1 MRTNPIPALLPGLG
15 AVALLLAALL
25 VSSPAGAAPALQ
37 PLPTATE
44 PATTPA
50 AVPTEHPGQPPTSTP
65 AAVPPTPAGSPVATT
80 TAGPAASPTARRPGP
95 PTPRPYTNRPRAPF
109 PTIVYTDTALSSL
122 EGVWLG
128 ELTVGAN
135 IRRGPGITFPVDR
148 VWPATRRVLVYT
160 TTLALNGEKW
170 HQVSHYPDPTLY
182 VHSDLVKQIAPLAVP
197 TQTQQGKWIDVNL
210 TQQTL
215 IAYVDARPVL
225 LAQIS
230 SGKPGFETEI
240 GSWRIYWRTPKQD
253 MDGGGVVR
261 GDPYYNI
268 KDVPWVQYFH
278 NSGEGLHGAYWHD
291 LFGRPRSHG
300 CVNLSIQHANWLYL
314 WAAKGTPVIVHK

>member
-1 MRTNPIPALLPGLG
+1 MRIKNLAMLPGLG
-15 AVALLLAALL
+15 VGAALL
-25 VSSPAGAAPALQ
+25 ALALGLGSPAAAAPVRQ
-37 PLPTATE
+37 PLPTETVL
-44 PATTPA
+44 PTQPA
-50 AVPTEHPGQPPTSTP
+50 AVPTEHPVLPPPATP
-65 AAVPPTPAGSPVATT
+65 GSGGSPVVTT
-80 TAGPAASPTARRPGP
+80 TARPAASPTARRPGP
-95 PTPRPYTNRPRAPF
+95 PTPRPYTNRPRGSF

-122 EGVWLG
+122 DGVWLG
-128 ELTVGAN
+128 ELTAGSN
-135 IRRGPGITFPVDR
+135 IRRGPGTTYPVDR

-160 TTLALNGEKW
+160 TTLGLNGEKW
-170 HQVSHYPDPTLY
+170 YQVSHYPDPTLY

-197 TQTQQGKWIDVNL
+197 TKMQQGKWIDVNL

-230 SGKPGFETEI
+230 SGKPKYETEI

-253 MDGGGVVR
+253 MDGGTDKP

-278 NSGEGLHGAYWHD
+278 HSGEGLHGAYWHD

-300 CVNLSIQHANWLYL
+300 CVNLSIQNANWLYL
-314 WAAKGTPVIVHK
+314 WAAKGTPVNVHK